1 MTVTTSTEADN
12 PTRWRLRT
20 RVPDD
25 WIELAGT
32 LTAEEAL
39 GTIRSALA
47 AVDVPLPESDAGK
60 LLAGLQSWRDMWR
73 KERVLVHGLV
83 YQGAEYEGPTAI
95 GREIFWNII
104 GTVTEITAFD
114 GPLSL
119 LDVLRRVI
127 AAKAGINLD
136 EAYTETFETGVG
148 PAIGM
153 TTSYEATYRQ
163 PGAPQDAEP
172 VRGTVGLAA
181 VVAVPK
187 TGGPGLV
194 LMGFSTDPDQVQGV
208 AMMLAAMAGP
218 ATITPVDKDGNPV
231 FSGAP
236 PLSDMPPLDGAAGDA
251 PAPKPAG

>member
-1 MTVTTSTEADN
+1 VTVTTSAEADN

-39 GTIRSALA
+39 GTVRSALD
-47 AVDVPLPESDAGK
+47 AVDVPLPEADASK
-60 LLAGLQSWRDMWR
+60 LLAGLESWRDMWR
-73 KERVLVHGLV
+73 RERVLLHGLV
-83 YQGAEYEGPTAI
+83 YQGAEHEGPTAV

-119 LDVLRRVI
+119 LEVVRRVI
-127 AAKAGINLD
+127 AAKAGIDLD
-136 EAYTETFETGVG
+136 QAYTEAFETGIG
-148 PAIGM
+148 PAIGL

-163 PGAPQDAEP
+163 PGAPEDAEP

-181 VVAVPK
+181 VVAAPA

-208 AMMLAAMAGP
+208 AMILAAMAGP

-236 PLSDMPPLDGAAGDA
+236 SLTDMPPLDDAAPGAHESQQAG
-251 PAPKPAG
+251 